1 MIKTNPDEG
10 WFPYF
15 RLYAPKKEFFD
26 KSWKLMD
33 IENIK

>member
-1 MIKTNPDEG
+1 MKTNPEG